1 MNHRVKHLSHLSA
14 FLLGLLTLFMTL
26 PSDAPYTSQQSYQ
39 MFSARVGSSSDY
51 QRLEQANG
59 IPDSIEYRVA
69 NRLKNRLNK
78 YKFSSPDIRTIANAI
93 RKKQDLLRH
102 SINVEFNSD
111 DGKIT
116 KEWEVS
122 LHNYP
127 TWLVPKFSY
136 SKASFEVSKQRII
149 EYMQKHPFDEFAPTV
164 DVTLNGTTMSGSIIR
179 AKTEG
184 IAMAGYELD
193 FDHTASFIKD
203 AFDKKHSDLVFTY
216 VGRNGRILYN
226 DGLEKKELTL
236 LSEGRSN
243 YNGSTWARMANV
255 RKAISEHVHNVIVE
269 PDSTFSFVETLDA
282 PVTLSKGWRM
292 AKVIYNGD
300 ELRPSPGGGICQAS
314 TTVYRAIVKAGLPVI
329 ERRSH
334 SLYVS
339 YYKEYGVGIDATV
352 YPGTQDL
359 SFKNDT
365 GNPIIIQSYTTDEND
380 AVVNFYGV
388 PDGRQVVLDGP
399 YFSRTAPPDILVNE
413 RDMRTNEIVW
423 VQNVI
428 FPSGEETRN
437 LIVSRYKSIPQNL
450 SKEYKIAD
458 VALNSAVNM

>member
-1 MNHRVKHLSHLSA
+1 MNRRVKHLSHVIA
-14 FLLGLLTLFMTL
+14 FLMGVFTFVMAL
-26 PSDAPYTSQQSYQ
+26 PADTPYTSQQEYQ
-39 MFSARVGSSSDY
+39 MLAAKVGSSADY
-51 QRLEQANG
+51 QLLEQSNG

-69 NRLKNRLNK
+69 NRLKNRLKK

-93 RKKQDLLRH
+93 RKKQELLHH
-102 SINVEFNSD
+102 SINVELNSD
-111 DGKIT
+111 DGEIT
-116 KEWEVS
+116 KEWNVS
-122 LHNYP
+122 LQHYP

-149 EYMQKHPFDEFAPTV
+149 DYMQKHPFDEFASPV
-164 DVTLNGTTMSGSIIR
+164 DVSLNGTAMSGSIIR
-179 AKTEG
+179 AKTDG

-193 FDHTASFIKD
+193 LDHTASFIKD

-216 VGRNGRILYN
+216 VGRNGLIFYN
-226 DGLEKKELTL
+226 DGLEEKEFTL

-243 YNGSTWARMANV
+243 FNGSTWARMANV

-359 SFKNDT
+359 SFINDT
-365 GNPIIIQSYTTDEND
+365 GNPIIIQSYTNDQND

-388 PDGRQVVLDGP
+388 PDGRQVVLEGP
-399 YFSRTAPPDILVNE
+399 YFAHTSPSDIQVND
-413 RDMRTNEIVW
+413 RDVKINEIVW

-450 SKEYKIAD
+450 SKEFKIAGE
-458 VALNSAVNM
+458 ALNSAVNM